1 VRLRKG
7 KAYSRVGP
15 DPTHDPDVR
24 TVQARDII
32 GACAIFLII
41 AAWKSPAVFK
51 HPRFWAE
58 EATSFYANFL
68 NTSLPSSLSY
78 IKSGSIQLLTNAIVY
93 LAAQVPIGLAPTI
106 TTYLALSL
114 HLIVVVQ
121 IVLFACA
128 YDLATPVALL
138 LIGSWA
144 LLPQTYEVWLN
155 ATNAQWIAGVSAL
168 LLFAMPTEWVERHFK
183 SAAAACLV
191 YAVSGVPSV
200 LLAPLFLLRA
210 GVERSGPIAILGIL
224 LGAGASLQLAVLFW
238 VGEPR
243 PFPTNPLVLAL
254 PLFLQ
259 SVLAPLLSGDFA
271 NEIARWIQ
279 KPNAANSAVAIAG
292 TLAIGLGIMSV
303 ATVAASASGRKV
315 HALSLL
321 FACILVTE
329 VQNFGAIEP
338 HGQISGWSGGRYFLF
353 GSMCLCLLLAW
364 GTKARQVFLRVAS
377 IGFLCSIVLTGVAEA
392 ILSPAAKSM
401 THGPSWRQQID
412 ACPPKVACKITVWPG
427 GTWIVEIRK

>member
-1 VRLRKG
+1 MPV
-7 KAYSRVGP
+7 S
-15 DPTHDPDVR
+15 
-24 TVQARDII
+24 
-32 GACAIFLII
+32 
-41 AAWKSPAVFK
+41 
-51 HPRFWAE
+51 
-58 EATSFYANFL
+58 
-68 NTSLPSSLSY
+68 
-78 IKSGSIQLLTNAIVY
+78 
-93 LAAQVPIGLAPTI
+93 LAPTI

-114 HLIVVVQ
+114 HLVVVVQ
-121 IVLFACA
+121 IVLFAFA

-144 LLPQTYEVWLN
+144 LLPQTYEVWLS
-155 ATNAQWIAGVSAL
+155 ATNAQWIAGVSPL

-238 VGEPR
+238 VGEQR
-243 PFPTNPLVLAL
+243 PFPTNPLVLVL

-259 SVLAPLLSGDFA
+259 SVLAPVLSGDFA

-279 KPNAANSAVAIAG
+279 KPNAVNSAAAIAG

-303 ATVAASASGRKV
+303 ATVAASSSGRKV

-321 FACILVTE
+321 LACIFVTE

-338 HGQISGWSGGRYFLF
+338 HGHISGWSGGRYFLF

-392 ILSPAAKSM
+392 ILSPWAKSL

-412 ACPPKVACKITVWPG
+412 ACPPKIACKITVWPG